1 MTMFLDK
8 FLENIFSNSLKD
20 KQGPSFVY
28 IYILTWL
35 VINYPYTLAFLSATG
50 GIGSNFSALNTVEE
64 SLYWWGPAFW
74 GLLILVIKP
83 WLNNIGLLA
92 RELSDKVTQKGL
104 RALNIKNTEPRKNR
118 KQSHQKSN

>member
-1 MTMFLDK
+1 MFLDK

-50 GIGSNFSALNTVEE
+50 GVLVRIFQLLTLLKNHYIGGALHSGVC
-64 SLYWWGPAFW
+64 
-74 GLLILVIKP
+74 
-83 WLNNIGLLA
+83 
-92 RELSDKVTQKGL
+92 
-104 RALNIKNTEPRKNR
+104 
-118 KQSHQKSN
+118 